1 MSLTTWHTSRKF
13 TWIISFNTPWGCS
26 VVKNLSANAEE
37 AGLIPEWGRSPG
49 EGNGNPLQYFLP
61 GKIHGQKSLASYSPC
76 SQRMEHNFSQ
86 HKENIGENNL
96 PEFPRLVSGRISMIQ
111 IWSKSLCN
119 STSNQ
124 LFSFILLLK
133 LSINQINTFDSC
145 FDIIYS
151 LYRNLYFWPHKKTQ
165 FSPCN
170 TELKTKDLPLK
181 WVFDNFVLGL
191 IHLQMGLLP
200 ECCTNPFLVS
210 VQTPSSLEQEEVL
223 FRSAEYKYWR
233 QFITVCVYLGNN

>member
-1 MSLTTWHTSRKF
+1 MAYSQIHIVQKLLGLFFSPSLLWWCTFKITVD
-13 TWIISFNTPWGCS
+13 SFVLICFHLIKRDVEHYFCLFAGSLSTVCWCLS
-26 VVKNLSANAEE
+26 VPF
-37 AGLIPEWGRSPG
+37 G
-49 EGNGNPLQYFLP
+49 
-61 GKIHGQKSLASYSPC
+61 H
-76 SQRMEHNFSQ
+76 
-86 HKENIGENNL
+86 
-96 PEFPRLVSGRISMIQ
+96 
-111 IWSKSLCN
+111 
-119 STSNQ
+119 
-124 LFSFILLLK
+124 FSFILLLK

-210 VQTPSSLEQEEVL
+210 AQTPSSLEQEEVL